1 MKNSLRLKGLF
12 LVTSGALLWGVSGT
26 VAQYLFQDE
35 NFTPEWLVVMR
46 MLLSGI
52 LLLIIGVIKG
62 DKNIFGIWKR
72 KDNAIRLILFGLLG
86 MLGVQ
91 YTYFAAINHGNAA
104 TATILQYL
112 SPIII
117 TFYMCIHNKKLPT
130 SKQMICVTMAMIGT
144 FLIITKGNMNS
155 LSISKLAVFWGIAS
169 AFASALYILQP
180 VKLIKEY
187 GSICTVGWGMLIG
200 GTALSFINSPFNCSG
215 NWSFKSISAVVF
227 VVIFGTLI
235 AFSCYLESLKYI
247 EPYEASILG
256 CVEPLSAA
264 LLSIM
269 FLNVTFSIVQ
279 WLGTI
284 LIITTI
290 SVLSVM
296 KNDKEQA

>member
-169 AFASALYILQP
+169 AFASALYTLQP

-264 LLSIM
+264 ILSIM

-290 SVLSVM
+290 SVLSIM
-296 KNDKEQA
+296 KE